1 MNPAHADNS
10 GTSGGR
16 PRRRG
21 QSQLGRDGC
30 VAGGVGD
37 RANGARDFNVMED
50 GLLLDPEELFH
61 VEEAYAVLIRGD
73 DSEEMIAGD
82 SDVTGG

>member
-1 MNPAHADNS
+1 MR
-10 GTSGGR
+10 TT
-16 PRRRG
+16 
-21 QSQLGRDGC
+21 
-30 VAGGVGD
+30 VAPVEDDLEDEDSLNLEEMDVLQAELD
-37 RANGARDFNVMED
+37 RANGDRDFDVIED

-73 DSEEMIAGD
+73 DSEETDAGD